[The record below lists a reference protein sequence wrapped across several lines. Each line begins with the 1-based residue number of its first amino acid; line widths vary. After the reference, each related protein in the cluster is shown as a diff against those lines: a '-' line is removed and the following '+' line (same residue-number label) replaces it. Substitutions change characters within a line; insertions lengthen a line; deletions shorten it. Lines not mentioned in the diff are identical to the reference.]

1 MRATDPVVTFLLVL
15 ATGIVVGV
23 VLDRLVGRSWLAR
36 HFSGSTRGTITSALI
51 GVAGAFIGYH
61 ISVLLMLRA
70 GPITSVIA
78 AAIGAAAVIFAW
90 RMAK

>member
-1 MRATDPVVTFLLVL
+1 MIGWLDAHGSL
-15 ATGIVVGV
+15 AISP
-23 VLDRLVGRSWLAR
+23 GRPA
-36 HFSGSTRGTITSALI
+36 ITSALI

-70 GPITSVIA
+70 GLITSAIA

>member
-23 VLDRLVGRSWLAR
+23 VLDRLLGRSWLAR
-36 HFSGSTRGTITSALI
+36 HFGSTRGTITSALI

-70 GPITSVIA
+70 GLITSAIA